1 MSAPISSSQ
10 NIKRQLKPIKVRYKA
25 GFLYALI
32 YKDVIM
38 SKMKKNDLKLLFMG
52 TPEISAYVFEKMIQD
67 GYHFVGLVAQP
78 DHPVGRKGLVE
89 KVPTKVIAE
98 KYDIPVFQPTKI
110 RLDYSFIDEIKPDL
124 VITLAYGQIVPQGFL
139 DKIPMGCLNLHGSL
153 LPKYRGASPVQS
165 ALINNEKVTGVTLME
180 MIKEM
185 DAGRMYAK
193 KEIEI
198 TEDDNATSLFNKVK
212 IAASELVLEALP
224 KYISGELKGEKQNEE
239 EVTFCSIIKPEQEK
253 IDLSLSKESI
263 VGWIRGLSDEP
274 GAYLYL
280 NNFKL
285 KIYKAK
291 VIDDSV
297 TKEIGTILKADKFGL
312 YMQAKDGV
320 IALLEIQKEGKKRM
334 DYRSFINGNQNLLGQ
349 KLS

>member
-1 MSAPISSSQ
+1 ME
-10 NIKRQLKPIKVRYKA
+10 
-25 GFLYALI
+25 
-32 YKDVIM
+32 
-38 SKMKKNDLKLLFMG
+38 KNDLKLLFMG
-52 TPEISAYVFEKMIQD
+52 TPEISAYVFERMIED
-67 GYHFVGLVAQP
+67 GYRFVGLVAQP
-78 DHPVGRKGLVE
+78 DHPVGRKGLIE

-98 KYDIPVFQPTKI
+98 KYNIPVFQPMKI
-110 RLDYSFIDEIKPDL
+110 RDDYAFIDDIKPDL

-153 LPKYRGASPVQS
+153 LPKYRGASPVQT

-180 MIKEM
+180 MVKAM

-193 KEIEI
+193 KEIAI
-198 TEDDNATSLFNKVK
+198 AEDDNATSLFSKVK
-212 IAASELVLEALP
+212 IAASELILEALP
-224 KYISGELKGEKQNEE
+224 KYINGELQGEMQNED
-239 EVTFCSIIKPEQEK
+239 EVTFCSTIKPEQEK
-253 IDLSLSKESI
+253 LDLGLTAQEI

-280 NNFKL
+280 NNLKL

-291 VIDDSV
+291 VIDDSATSEV
-297 TKEIGTILKADKFGL
+297 GTIIKADKNGL

-320 IALLEIQKEGKKRM
+320 ISLLEIQKEGKKRM

>member
-1 MSAPISSSQ
+1 
-10 NIKRQLKPIKVRYKA
+10 
-25 GFLYALI
+25 
-32 YKDVIM
+32 
-38 SKMKKNDLKLLFMG
+38 MG
-52 TPEISAYVFEKMIQD
+52 TPEISAYVFEKMILA

-78 DHPVGRKGLVE
+78 DHPVGRKGLLE

-98 KYDIPVFQPTKI
+98 KYNIPVFQPIKI
-110 RLDYSFIDEIKPDL
+110 REDYSFIDVIKPDL

-139 DKIPMGCLNLHGSL
+139 DKVPLGCLNLHGSL
-153 LPKYRGASPVQS
+153 LPKYRGASPIQT

-180 MIKEM
+180 MVKAM

-193 KEIEI
+193 KEVLIA
-198 TEDDNATSLFNKVK
+198 EDDNATSLFNKIK

-224 KYISGELKGEKQNEE
+224 LYIKGELNGEEQNEN
-239 EVTFCSIIKPEQEK
+239 EVTFCSLIKPEQEK
-253 IDLSLSKESI
+253 LDLSLPAREI

-280 NNFKL
+280 NNIKL

-291 VIDDSV
+291 VVDHSV
-297 TKEIGTILKADKFGL
+297 TSEVGTIIKADKNGL

-320 IALLEIQKEGKKRM
+320 ISLLEIQKEGKKRM

-349 KLS
+349 MLS

>member
-1 MSAPISSSQ
+1 
-10 NIKRQLKPIKVRYKA
+10 
-25 GFLYALI
+25 
-32 YKDVIM
+32 
-38 SKMKKNDLKLLFMG
+38 MG

-78 DHPVGRKGLVE
+78 DHPVGRKGIIE

-98 KYDIPVFQPTKI
+98 KYNIPVFQPEKI
-110 RLDYSFIDEIKPDL
+110 RLDYSFMNDIKPDL

-139 DKIPMGCLNLHGSL
+139 DIPRLGCLNLHGSL

-165 ALINNEKVTGVTLME
+165 VLINNEKVTGVTLME
-180 MIKEM
+180 MVKAM

-198 TEDDNATSLFNKVK
+198 SEDDNATSLFNKVK
-212 IAASELVLEALP
+212 EAASELVLESLP
-224 KYISGELKGEKQNEE
+224 LYINGELKGEEQDENA
-239 EVTFCSIIKPEQEK
+239 VTFCSIIKPEQEK
-253 IDLSLSKESI
+253 LDLNLSAQEL

-274 GAYLYL
+274 GAYLYI
-280 NNFKL
+280 NNLKL

-291 VIDDSV
+291 VVDKTV
-297 TKEIGTILKADKFGL
+297 TAEVGEIIKADKNGL

-320 IALLEIQKEGKKRM
+320 ISLLEVQKEGKKRM
-334 DYRSFINGNQNLLGQ
+334 DYRSFINGSQGLLVGQ

>member
-1 MSAPISSSQ
+1 ME
-10 NIKRQLKPIKVRYKA
+10 
-25 GFLYALI
+25 
-32 YKDVIM
+32 
-38 SKMKKNDLKLLFMG
+38 KNNLKLVFMG
-52 TPEISAYVFEKMIQD
+52 TPEISAYVFEKMILD

-78 DHPVGRKGLVE
+78 DHPVGRKGIVE
-89 KVPTKVIAE
+89 KVPTKVVAE
-98 KYDIPVFQPTKI
+98 KYNIPVFQPEKI

-124 VITLAYGQIVPQGFL
+124 VITLAYGQIVPEGFL
-139 DKIPMGCLNLHGSL
+139 NKVPMGCLNLHGSL

-165 ALINNEKVTGVTLME
+165 VLINNESITGVTLME
-180 MIKEM
+180 MVKAM

-193 KEIEI
+193 KEIKISE
-198 TEDDNATSLFNKVK
+198 EDNATSLFNKVK
-212 IAASELVLEALP
+212 EAASELVLESLP
-224 KYISGELKGEKQNEE
+224 KYINGELKGEEQDENK
-239 EVTFCSIIKPEQEK
+239 VTFCSTIKPEQEK
-253 IDLSLSKESI
+253 LDLSLSAKEI

-280 NNFKL
+280 NNLKL

-291 VIDDSV
+291 VVDNSITAEV
-297 TKEIGTILKADKFGL
+297 GTIVKADKTGL

-320 IALLEIQKEGKKRM
+320 ISLLEIQKEGKKRM

>member
-1 MSAPISSSQ
+1 ME
-10 NIKRQLKPIKVRYKA
+10 
-25 GFLYALI
+25 
-32 YKDVIM
+32 
-38 SKMKKNDLKLLFMG
+38 KNDLKLVFMG
-52 TPEISAYVFEKMIQD
+52 TPEISAYVFEKMIEA

-78 DHPVGRKGLVE
+78 DHPVGRKGIIE
-89 KVPTKVIAE
+89 KVPTKVVAE
-98 KYDIPVFQPTKI
+98 KYDIPVFQPEKI

-124 VITLAYGQIVPQGFL
+124 VITLAYGQIVPQVFL

-153 LPKYRGASPVQS
+153 LPKYRGASPVQT

-180 MIKEM
+180 MVKAM

-193 KEIEI
+193 KEVLID
-198 TEDDNATSLFNKVK
+198 EDDNATSLFNKIK
-212 IAASELVLEALP
+212 EAAKELVLEALP
-224 KYISGELKGEKQNEE
+224 RYIAGELKGEEQNES

-253 IDLSLSKESI
+253 LDLSLSAQAL
-263 VGWIRGLSDEP
+263 VGWVKGLSDEP

-280 NNFKL
+280 NNLKL

-291 VIDDSV
+291 VVDNSV
-297 TKEIGTILKADKFGL
+297 TASVGEIIKADKNGL
-312 YMQAKDGV
+312 YIQASDGV
-320 IALLEIQKEGKKRM
+320 ISLLEVQKEGKKRM

>member
-1 MSAPISSSQ
+1 MENS
-10 NIKRQLKPIKVRYKA
+10 
-25 GFLYALI
+25 
-32 YKDVIM
+32 
-38 SKMKKNDLKLLFMG
+38 DLRLVFMG
-52 TPEISAYVFEKMIQD
+52 TPEISAYVFEKMIEA

-78 DHPVGRKGLVE
+78 DHPVGRKGIIE

-98 KYDIPVFQPTKI
+98 KYNIPVFQPVKI
-110 RLDYSFIDEIKPDL
+110 RDDFSFMDEIKPDL
-124 VITLAYGQIVPQGFL
+124 VITLAYGQIVPQAFL
-139 DKIPMGCLNLHGSL
+139 DKVPMGCLNLHGSL

-165 ALINNEKVTGVTLME
+165 ALINSEKVTGVTLME
-180 MIKEM
+180 MVKAM

-198 TEDDNATSLFNKVK
+198 SEDDNATSLFNKVK
-212 IAASELVLEALP
+212 EAASELVLESLP
-224 KYISGELKGEKQNEE
+224 KYINGELKGEEQDENQ
-239 EVTFCSIIKPEQEK
+239 VSFCSTIKPEQEK
-253 IDLSLSKESI
+253 LDLNLPAQSL
-263 VGWIRGLSDEP
+263 VGWIKGLSDEP

-291 VIDDSV
+291 VVDRSV
-297 TKEIGTILKADKFGL
+297 TTEVGTIIKADKNGL
-312 YMQAKDGV
+312 YMQASDGV
-320 IALLEIQKEGKKRM
+320 ISLLEVQKEGKKRM

>member
-1 MSAPISSSQ
+1 M
-10 NIKRQLKPIKVRYKA
+10 NIK
-25 GFLYALI
+25 
-32 YKDVIM
+32 
-38 SKMKKNDLKLLFMG
+38 DLRLVFMG
-52 TPEISAYVFEKMIQD
+52 TPEISAYVFEKMIEA

-78 DHPVGRKGLVE
+78 DHPVGRKGIIE

-98 KYDIPVFQPTKI
+98 KYDIPVYQPTKI
-110 RLDYSFIDEIKPDL
+110 RLDYSFIEEIKPDL

-139 DKIPMGCLNLHGSL
+139 GVPPLGCLNLHGSL
-153 LPKYRGASPVQS
+153 LPKYRGASPVQT

-193 KEIEI
+193 KEIKIE
-198 TEDDNATSLFNKVK
+198 EDDNATTLFSKVK

-224 KYISGELKGEKQNEE
+224 KYINGELPGEKQNEE
-239 EVTFCSIIKPEQEK
+239 EVTFCSMIKPEQEK
-253 IDLSLSKESI
+253 LDLAMPAQSI
-263 VGWIRGLSDEP
+263 IGWIRGLSDEP

-280 NNFKL
+280 NNLKL

-291 VIDDSV
+291 FIDDSV
-297 TKEIGTILKADKFGL
+297 TVEVGTIVKADKSGL

-320 IALLEIQKEGKKRM
+320 IALLEVQKEGKKRM